1 MAVTFNATPDV
12 GNACVVI
19 NAQGGVTGDRFYMVR
34 RDQNGANLI
43 RETSDTG
50 ALWLKDPS
58 KVRTN
63 IATNP
68 GFESAT
74 VAQIVR
80 TNLATNPAATSTTNY
95 GSVAGTGGAVT
106 LTNVSGSGGHTG
118 GTFNRVTWTTAT
130 TAASGGVTYVQTGL
144 AANSPYAMSIWV
156 RSTKAQ
162 TIVLKADFQTSA
174 SAVVNTVTATGV
186 AVPANAWTQL
196 FVTGTSGAAV
206 DRVLLTASVSA
217 GVVWAVNDTLDID
230 DVLIESGVILNPYF
244 DGSNVAAGDFTYA
257 WTGAAN
263 SSTSQMSILG
273 ANGVNATSVAAGSS
287 TAWALNGS
295 KSLRLIPT
303 STSSNDSYGSPG
315 GDVGGLRL
323 GLTPGKVYTVS
334 ATIRLTAAL
343 TGTLHAASRK
353 IAVYNKIGA
362 GAYTSSFS
370 AQAPNAAGV
379 TRLSLTFS
387 VPAGSTEAFVRLYSG
402 AYKDNGDVWWDSLLV
417 EEEPVLRTNWA
428 TNPESVGS
436 ATGFGIYSAGTNETG
451 TSTFVT
457 GAVDGPIPGITTYSR
472 RTVTVAKTAGS
483 TGWLATSGSYRAP
496 VTNGLAGDYV
506 TESLWIRSSVNI
518 TIGFR
523 TQTYNSVGTSQESA
537 DVTYNLVAGQWT
549 RVSSTL
555 KTTLDYGSLG
565 WWAYMTS
572 GNTLPANAT
581 MDVTGW
587 LAEKSSFMDTY
598 FSGDTVND
606 AVYKYTWASAQDA
619 SATYLTSAPLR
630 SYFDGDSN
638 KNTAWTGA
646 AMMSPSTDSSA
657 SLPITLHDYEAR
669 QGMDC
674 DYIITDENGM
684 TSASQRISIPK
695 WGTWIKDPFRPF
707 MNVKVLWN
715 ADSEY
720 TRPVERVILKARG
733 AKFPVVQH
741 ERRMAPNGTVRIAT
755 ESNDV
760 SKQLIALFDM
770 TNIVMLDVDADFGVP
785 VRYVSVGDLS
795 GKRVGKEDTDLSW
808 EARYWDLPI
817 QEVAPPVGAPIA
829 QSLTYDMLAA
839 NFGSY
844 ISIPASVDT
853 YNDLSQGVWS

>member
-12 GNACVVI
+12 DNACVVI

-50 ALWLKDPS
+50 ATWLKDPA

-63 IATNP
+63 LATNP
-68 GFESAT
+68 SFEAT
-74 VAQIVR
+74 TSSQIAR
-80 TNLATNPAATSTTNY
+80 TNLATNPAAASTTNY
-95 GSVAGTGGAVT
+95 AAVAGTGGAAT
-106 LTNVSGSGGHTG
+106 LSNVSGSGHTG
-118 GTFNRVTWTTAT
+118 STFNRVTWTTAT
-130 TAASGGVTYVQTGL
+130 TAVSGGATYIQTGL
-144 AANSPYAMSIWV
+144 AANTPYAMSLWV
-156 RSTKAQ
+156 KSTKAQ
-162 TIVLKADFQTSA
+162 TIALKADFQTSA
-174 SAVVNTVTATGV
+174 SAIVNTATATGV
-186 AVPANAWTQL
+186 AVQANTWTQL
-196 FVTGTSGAAV
+196 FVTGTSGASV
-206 DRVLLTASVSA
+206 DRVLLTAYASA
-217 GVVWAVNDTLDID
+217 GVVWAVNDTFDVD
-230 DVLIESGVILNPYF
+230 DVLIENGVILNPNF
-244 DGSNVAAGDFTYA
+244 DGSTTNTGDWLYT
-257 WTGAAN
+257 WSGTAN
-263 SSTSQMSILG
+263 ASTSFQSIAG
-273 ANGVNATSVAAGSS
+273 ATGVNATSVAAGSS
-287 TAWALNGS
+287 GAWSMNGVR
-295 KSLRLIPT
+295 SLRLTPT

-323 GLTPGKVYTVS
+323 GLTPGKVYTIS
-334 ATIRLTAAL
+334 ATLRLAGAQA
-343 TGTLHAASRK
+343 GTVHGMARK
-353 IAVYNKIGA
+353 IVAFNKVGT
-362 GAYTSSFS
+362 GAYTSVSS
-370 AQAPNAAGV
+370 AAAANGAGS

-387 VPAGSTEAFVRLYSG
+387 VPSGATEAFIRLYNG
-402 AYKDNGDVWWDSLLV
+402 AYKDNGEVWWDSFLL
-417 EEEPVLRTNWA
+417 EEEPILRTNWA

-436 ATGFGIYSAGTNETG
+436 ATGFGVYSAGTGETG

-457 GAVDGPIPGITTYSR
+457 GAADGPIPAITTYSR
-472 RTVTVAKTAGS
+472 RTVTAPKTGGS
-483 TGWLATSGSYRAP
+483 TGWLATAGSYRAP
-496 VTNGLAGDYV
+496 VTGGVAGDTV
-506 TESLWIRSSVNI
+506 TESLWIRSSVDI
-518 TIGFR
+518 TVGFR
-523 TQTYNSVGTSQESA
+523 AITYNSVGTSLENL
-537 DVTYNLVAGQWT
+537 DTTYNLVAGQWT
-549 RVSSTL
+549 RMSATL
-555 KTTLDYGSLG
+555 KTTMDYGSLG

-572 GNTLPANAT
+572 GYTLPANAT

-587 LAEKSSFMDTY
+587 LAEKSTFMDAY

-606 AVYKYTWASAQDA
+606 ATYKYTWAGTQDA
-619 SATYLTSAPLR
+619 SATFLTSAPLR

-638 KNTAWTGA
+638 KNTAWTGTA
-646 AMMSPSTDSSA
+646 HASTSTDSSA

-684 TSASQRISIPK
+684 TSDSKRISIPK

-707 MNVKVLWN
+707 MNVKVMWN

-720 TRPVERVILKARG
+720 ARPVERVILKARG

-741 ERRMAPNGTVRIAT
+741 ERRMAPNGTVRIVT
-755 ESNDV
+755 ETNDV
-760 SKQLIALFDM
+760 SKRLIALFDM

-795 GKRVGKEDTDLSW
+795 GKRAGKEDTDLSW

-844 ISIPASVDT
+844 IAIPASVDT